1 MRIYT
6 VYIYTG
12 FQAEENLVSRNQK
25 NVGEKQPLWTRQSD
39 CKSALV
45 L

>member
-1 MRIYT
+1 MYAYM
-6 VYIYTG
+6 YIYIG
-12 FQAEENLVSRNQK
+12 FQAKENLVSRNQK